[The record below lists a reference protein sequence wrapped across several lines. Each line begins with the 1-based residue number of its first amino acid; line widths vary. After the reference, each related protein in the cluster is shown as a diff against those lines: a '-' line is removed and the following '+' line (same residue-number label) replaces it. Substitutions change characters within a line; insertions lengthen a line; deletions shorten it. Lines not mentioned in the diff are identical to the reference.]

1 MAGPNAAFHARFA
14 LLAAWPVAVL
24 LAVMSLGGMLTDAY
38 AREAPAWV
46 AQAIGQDW
54 FDLLIAAPWIAIC
67 GIAARHSYRWRMLLA
82 GAYAYVVY
90 EVFIYVFAVHFNALF
105 LLYCAT
111 LGLAAFALIALLGE
125 LRADV
130 RATDRAVDARGAHI
144 GGAFLVGLGAV
155 FALMWLAEDVPAVL
169 ANTPP
174 ASLVETGLFTNP
186 VHAIDLSF
194 VLPAHIVVGVLLW
207 RRRDTGYVYAPVVLA
222 FGIVMAASIGGM
234 MLQIGLAGGD
244 APMPVI
250 AAMFAIAAA
259 TAIVFVRVVNG
270 RRASRACSSAAP
282 VW

>member
-1 MAGPNAAFHARFA
+1 MAGPNDAFHARFA
-14 LLAAWPVAVL
+14 LLAAWPVASL
-24 LAVMSLGGMLTDAY
+24 LAAMSLGGILTDAY
-38 AREAPAWV
+38 AREAPAWI

-67 GIAARHSYRWRMLLA
+67 GIAARRSYRWRILLA
-82 GAYAYVVY
+82 GAYGYVVY
-90 EVFIYVFAVHFNALF
+90 ELFIYAFAIHFNAMF

-111 LGLAAFALIALLGE
+111 LGMAAFALIALLGE
-125 LRADV
+125 LRAEV
-130 RATDRAVDARGAHI
+130 REVDARGAHI

-174 ASLVETGLFTNP
+174 ASLVETGLLTNP

-207 RRRDTGYVYAPVVLA
+207 RRRDTGLLYAPVVLA

-234 MLQIGLAGGD
+234 MLQIALAGGD
-244 APMPVI
+244 APVPVI
-250 AAMFAIAAA
+250 AAMFTITVA
-259 TAIVFVRVVNG
+259 TAIVLVRVVTG
-270 RRASRACSSAAP
+270 TRASPVYSSAAP
-282 VW
+282 AS